1 MGKIRVRRVTL
12 SGEQRCPLCREDLD
26 APPDE
31 LAVCAGCDAVHHLDC
46 VDEFGGGAC
55 ATCGRPLREALVPR
69 AQEGSG
75 DAWTLVLFE
84 PQGFLGDQLLLWAT
98 GLVVFGGVMAGV
110 VGVMALRWPPWTLAA
125 ACLLPLVGYGLLA
138 LARELRERPRRPRL
152 RRPPAG
158 K

>member
-1 MGKIRVRRVTL
+1 MAGIRVRRVTL

-26 APPDE
+26 APADE
-31 LAVCAGCDAVHHLDC
+31 LAVCAGCDAVHHLEC
-46 VDEFGGGAC
+46 VDEFGGGSC

-84 PQGFLGDQLLLWAT
+84 PQGFVADQLLLWAT
-98 GLVVFGGVMAGV
+98 GLVVFVGVMAGV

-125 ACLLPLVGYGLLA
+125 ACVLPLVGYGVLA
-138 LARELRERPRRPRL
+138 LVRELRDRPGPRRT
-152 RRPPAG
+152 RPP
-158 K
+158 KKK